1 MRVMEVMEV
10 MEECLSVYSHHLPVP
25 VFVVAGPG
33 LAGVGTTSY
42 RMVAQQFVIFR
53 LLYRGEEEF
62 TLGLGVITI
71 ISYLAEE
78 SGPVYR
84 M

>member
-1 MRVMEVMEV
+1 MEVMEV
-10 MEECLSVYSHHLPVP
+10 MEVCLSVYSHHLPVL
-25 VFVVAGPG
+25 VVAGPG

-42 RMVAQQFVIFR
+42 GMVAQQFVIFR